1 MKSCLVGFFCALVSA
16 SSAQTYFNA
25 WLTSCTHLIGP
36 TGNVKTLQLAL
47 AQSRGQVAGS
57 PAFAWDMWV
66 DVGDWTASQHPP
78 THEDGEH
85 LSSFLNTSFGAQRG
99 LFFTVAGNHDG
110 EAKGWQPGEFALKY
124 INPLGAAEFAA
135 TSGFSAAQRP
145 QGEQFRQLLSYP
157 GTRWDRYLVR
167 SGNIIWIMLGDRNE
181 YDTLAEA
188 RGDKS
193 GQYQAGRGS
202 AAGMP
207 QGGYPSGAVT
217 RDTFEWWRRVVEDPT
232 FADDIL
238 ITTHHLLPR
247 DTTITTDD
255 GDPGNY
261 HGPSGSVGPNG
272 LVGGQ
277 LYWLREYD
285 ESGREIRQ
293 FAQTRPFLD
302 YLRDH
307 PAAIAIWIGGHT
319 HVKTP
324 DQQINGRGIQVRKYG
339 VTFLSVGG
347 MTSSHAAGDHQMSRL
362 LTFENGSKEAI
373 VTVYSHVQRKTRQGS
388 WNPAV
393 AGRVPLGKAFRS
405 PTKTSNVPSPARGTT
420 LALVPEAPAD
430 PIAPRY
436 YWDLN
441 GTRTYDFNNDT
452 HVIGADGSPYGE
464 FQNFTQPRYSNDS
477 TFKGGRSLDFRGT
490 NARVEFSAPY
500 RPKMDWSAMTLSCWL
515 RTSATTPQE
524 AISYSSADGV
534 GKFRLWFDGTAWIF
548 DVAEGDVWRSAR
560 WKQTASSRNT
570 RWRQFVAIV
579 DAKSQRIQL
588 YVENELRAEA
598 TWKGGKLK
606 TAGPNDRF
614 VIGASG
620 DKYVPG
626 GKRGWS
632 RPFEGL
638 IDEVM
643 VFDSVMSA
651 TALRSIGS
659 LR

>member
-1 MKSCLVGFFCALVSA
+1 MKRCIVLLFGALA
-16 SSAQTYFNA
+16 GLASAQTHFNA

-36 TGNVKTLQLAL
+36 TGNVKILELAL
-47 AQSRGQVAGS
+47 AQSRGQAAGS

-85 LSSFLNTSFGAQRG
+85 LAAFLDKTLGPQRG

-110 EAKGWQPGEFALKY
+110 EAQGWQPGEFALKY
-124 INPLGAAEFAA
+124 INALGASEHAA
-135 TSGFSAAQRP
+135 TSRFTAAQRP
-145 QGEQFRQLLSYP
+145 KSEQFRPLLNYP

-167 SGNIIWIMLGDRNE
+167 SGNVVWIMLGDRNE
-181 YDTLAEA
+181 YDSLAEA
-188 RGDKS
+188 RGDQS
-193 GQYQAGRGS
+193 GQFQAGRGN

-207 QGGYPSGAVT
+207 PGGYPSGAVT
-217 RDTFEWWRRVVEDPT
+217 RDTFEWWRRVVEDPA
-232 FADDIL
+232 FANDIL
-238 ITTHHLLPR
+238 VTTHHLLPR
-247 DTTITTDD
+247 NTTVTTDD
-255 GDPGNY
+255 GEPGNY

-272 LVGGQ
+272 LIGGQ

-307 PAAIAIWIGGHT
+307 PGAIAIWIGGHT

-324 DQQINGRGIQVRKYG
+324 DQQINGRGIHVRKHG
-339 VTFLSVGG
+339 VSFLSVGG

-362 LTFENGSKEAI
+362 LTFEQGSKEAI
-373 VTVYSHVQRKTRQGS
+373 ISVYSHAQRQNRQGQ

-393 AGRVPLGKAFRS
+393 AARIPLGKAFRS
-405 PTKTSNVPSPARGTT
+405 PPQTSNAPSPARGTE
-420 LALVPEAPAD
+420 LALVPEAPAE
-430 PIAPRY
+430 PVAPRY
-436 YWDLN
+436 YWDLD
-441 GTRTYDFNNDT
+441 GRRTYDFNNDT
-452 HVIGADGSPYGE
+452 YAIGADGSPYGE
-464 FQNFTQPRYSNDS
+464 FQNITDRPYSDDS
-477 TFKGGRSLDFRGT
+477 TFKGGRSLDLRGR

-500 RPKMDWSAMTLSCWL
+500 QPKMEWPAMTLSCWL
-515 RTSATTPQE
+515 RTSATEPQE

-534 GKFRLWFDGTAWIF
+534 GKFRLWFDGSHWSF

-560 WKQTASSRNT
+560 WQQNRSARNT
-570 RWRQFVAIV
+570 RWRQFVAIA

-588 YVENELRAEA
+588 YIENELKAEA
-598 TWKGGKLK
+598 EWKGAALK
-606 TAGPNDRF
+606 PAGPNDRF

-626 GKRGWS
+626 GKPGWS

-651 TALRSIGS
+651 TALRSLGA